1 MPTAHLSY
9 ICPGDGGHSDEVRKE
24 RAKRSGARPP
34 LRRPDFTK
42 YTFPRHSRH
51 PLCPSLGWYLN
62 FVLLKDCVLSDFP
75 YSCKGDVTKNRELRR
90 ELGGYP
96 LHVVND

>member
-1 MPTAHLSY
+1 MDLQVLINESAAIHTM
-9 ICPGDGGHSDEVRKE
+9 
-24 RAKRSGARPP
+24 
-34 LRRPDFTK
+34 DFQ
-42 YTFPRHSRH
+42 
-51 PLCPSLGWYLN
+51 
-62 FVLLKDCVLSDFP
+62 DCVLSDFP